1 MMKAVI
7 NRIPSGMHRSVEN
20 AAIRAQQHPVK
31 DASLTGCGV
40 IRGASPSTGRYSL
53 TGMMQCA
60 IINQKSLIINLKS
73 F

>member
-7 NRIPSGMHRSVEN
+7 NRILSGMHRSVEN
-20 AAIRAQQHPVK
+20 AATRAQQHPVK

-53 TGMMQCA
+53 TGMAPAYRHCE
-60 IINQKSLIINLKS
+60 
-73 F
+73 